1 MKNLS
6 IEEMSAEIQ
15 TLREFLDCLTQG
27 LLSDSEV
34 CERLAALVIEAKPF
48 PTNPQCF
55 LWTMFEWDDAPADND
70 AFVEFAV
77 LPTYIATCILTY
89 AYQKYTIASAV
100 PDFMKTMV
108 GAMNSCVKCGYGG
121 HGYDSDVAF
130 LEHMKYFAQ
139 ARIDLFISHFPSF
152 HSEFTN
158 SIRAAFRHLENMASG
173 RIVNVWTGKTYAE
186 QADSLLE
193 RFEAY
198 NKRIRVF
205 VYGTLMKGERAAGL
219 LEGAEYLGNYI
230 LHNYAMIDLGE
241 YPSIFKSKGHSVIG
255 EVYSIPINWLP
266 RLDEYECI
274 GTLYHRQKV
283 IVACE
288 TKEISAFVYCSAKE
302 QHGDISSEPWNKKDS
317 DYVWYAAY
325 GSNLSEERFKYYIQG
340 GEYNGK
346 VYDGCRNKSPWVDS
360 TWRVFPGERYY
371 AKSSSRW
378 NGGGVAFFDPHGKG
392 ETKMRLY
399 KIQRSQLHDIQEQE
413 GSSKEWYGQL
423 VCLDVLNDGCQVYTF
438 TSEHRQTETQPDA
451 DYLKLIETELKKG

>member
-34 CERLAALVIEAKPF
+34 CERLSALVIEAKPF

-55 LWTMFEWDDAPADND
+55 LWTMFEWDDAPADHD

-186 QADSLLE
+186 Q
-193 RFEAY
+193 R
-198 NKRIRVF
+198 
-205 VYGTLMKGERAAGL
+205 
-219 LEGAEYLGNYI
+219 EGI
-230 LHNYAMIDLGE
+230 
-241 YPSIFKSKGHSVIG
+241 
-255 EVYSIPINWLP
+255 
-266 RLDEYECI
+266 
-274 GTLYHRQKV
+274 
-283 IVACE
+283 
-288 TKEISAFVYCSAKE
+288 EIAK
-302 QHGDISSEPWNKKDS
+302 
-317 DYVWYAAY
+317 A
-325 GSNLSEERFKYYIQG
+325 
-340 GEYNGK
+340 
-346 VYDGCRNKSPWVDS
+346 
-360 TWRVFPGERYY
+360 
-371 AKSSSRW
+371 
-378 NGGGVAFFDPHGKG
+378 HGKYKGRSPIPFDESRFNAECQKWKNG
-392 ETKMRLY
+392 EQTAVETMKKFDMKPNRFYRNVKRL
-399 KIQRSQLHDIQEQE
+399 I
-413 GSSKEWYGQL
+413 G
-423 VCLDVLNDGCQVYTF
+423 
-438 TSEHRQTETQPDA
+438 
-451 DYLKLIETELKKG
+451 